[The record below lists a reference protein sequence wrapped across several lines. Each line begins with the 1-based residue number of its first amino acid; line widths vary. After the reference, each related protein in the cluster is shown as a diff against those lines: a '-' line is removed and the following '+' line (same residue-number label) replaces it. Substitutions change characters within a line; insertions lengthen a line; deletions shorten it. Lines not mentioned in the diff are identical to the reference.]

1 MNQGQA
7 KSFLSKEETID
18 KVRDMICKE
27 AIRNMGLYDYEH
39 DLTLEIE
46 NNVLTY
52 KINGID
58 WIKDNTLTDAD
69 EIDRAISET
78 VNQFVEEYDT
88 ERDLLIKFSNNLSKN
103 MAHKNQEDL
112 AKQVMFMDLPSFL
125 EKAKVVNN
133 QKSKGIFG
141 FLKNIF
147 R

>member
-1 MNQGQA
+1 MNQEQV
-7 KSFLSKEETID
+7 KSFLNKEETID

-46 NNVLTY
+46 NNVLIY
-52 KINGID
+52 KINSID
-58 WIKDNTLTDAD
+58 WIKDNTLTDSD

-78 VNQFVEEYDT
+78 VNQFVEEYDA
-88 ERDLLIKFSNNLSKN
+88 ERDLLFKFSNNLSKN

-112 AKQVMFMDLPSFL
+112 AKQVMFIDLPSFL

>member
-1 MNQGQA
+1 MNQGQS
-7 KSFLSKEETID
+7 KSFLSKEETIE

-46 NNVLTY
+46 NNVLIY

-78 VNQFVEEYDT
+78 INQLEEEYDT
-88 ERDLLIKFSNNLSKN
+88 ERDLLIKFSNNLSKD
-103 MAHKNQEDL
+103 MAHINQEEL
-112 AKQVMFMDLPSFL
+112 AKQVMFIDLPSFL
-125 EKAKVVNN
+125 EKAKVNNN

-141 FLKNIF
+141 FFKKYI
-147 R
+147 

>member
-1 MNQGQA
+1 MNQEYA
-7 KSFLSKEETID
+7 KSFLSREETIE

-46 NNVLTY
+46 NNVLVY

-78 VNQFVEEYDT
+78 VNQVEEEYDS
-88 ERDLLIKFSNNLSKN
+88 ERDLLFKFSNNLSKN

-112 AKQVMFMDLPSFL
+112 AKQVMFIDLPSFL
-125 EKAKVVNN
+125 AKSKVNNN

-141 FLKNIF
+141 FLKKYI
-147 R
+147 

>member
-1 MNQGQA
+1 MNQEQV
-7 KSFLSKEETID
+7 KTFLNKKETID

-27 AIRNMGLYDYEH
+27 AVRNMGLYDYEH

-46 NNVLTY
+46 NNVLIY

-58 WIKDNTLTDAD
+58 WIKDNTLTDSVK
-69 EIDRAISET
+69 IDRAISET
-78 VNQFVEEYDT
+78 VNQVEEYDT
-88 ERDLLIKFSNNLSKN
+88 ERDLLFKFSNNLSKD
-103 MAHKNQEDL
+103 MAHRNQGDL
-112 AKQVMFMDLPSFL
+112 AKEVMFIDLPSFL
-125 EKAKVVNN
+125 EKAKVNNN

>member
-1 MNQGQA
+1 MNQEQV
-7 KSFLSKEETID
+7 KTFLNKEETIA

-39 DLTLEIE
+39 DLTLETKDY
-46 NNVLTY
+46 VLTY

-58 WIKDNTLTDAD
+58 WIKDNTLTDLD
-69 EIDRAISET
+69 KIDRAISET
-78 VNQFVEEYDT
+78 INQLEEYDT
-88 ERDLLIKFSNNLSKN
+88 ERDLLFKFSNNLSKN
-103 MAHKNQEDL
+103 MNYRNQGDL
-112 AKQVMFMDLPSFL
+112 AKEVMFIDLPSFL
-125 EKAKVVNN
+125 EKAKASNN

>member
-1 MNQGQA
+1 MNQEQV
-7 KSFLSKEETID
+7 KSFLNKEETID

-46 NNVLTY
+46 NNVLIY

-69 EIDRAISET
+69 EIERAISET
-78 VNQFVEEYDT
+78 VSQLEEYDT

-125 EKAKVVNN
+125 EKAKVNNN
-133 QKSKGIFG
+133 QKSKGIFR
-141 FLKNIF
+141 FFKKYI
-147 R
+147 

>member
-1 MNQGQA
+1 MNQEYA

-27 AIRNMGLYDYEH
+27 ATRNMGLYDYEH
-39 DLTLEIE
+39 DLTLETKDY
-46 NNVLTY
+46 VLTY

-58 WIKDNTLTDAD
+58 WIKDNTLTDSD

-78 VNQFVEEYDT
+78 VSQLEEEYDT

-112 AKQVMFMDLPSFL
+112 AKQVMFIDLPSFL
-125 EKAKVVNN
+125 EKAKVNNN

-141 FLKNIF
+141 FLKKYI
-147 R
+147 

>member
-1 MNQGQA
+1 MNQEYA
-7 KSFLSKEETID
+7 KSFLSKEETIE

-46 NNVLTY
+46 NNVLVY

-58 WIKDNTLTDAD
+58 WIKDNTLTDVD

-78 VNQFVEEYDT
+78 VNQVEEEYDT
-88 ERDLLIKFSNNLSKN
+88 ERDLLFKFSNNLSKN
-103 MAHKNQEDL
+103 MVHKNQEDL
-112 AKQVMFMDLPSFL
+112 AKQVMFIDLPSFL
-125 EKAKVVNN
+125 AKSKVNNN

-141 FLKNIF
+141 FLKKYI
-147 R
+147 

>member
-18 KVRDMICKE
+18 KVRDMISKE

-112 AKQVMFMDLPSFL
+112 AKQVMFMALPSFL

>member
-1 MNQGQA
+1 MNQEYA

-46 NNVLTY
+46 NNVLVY

-69 EIDRAISET
+69 EIDRAISKT
-78 VNQFVEEYDT
+78 VNQLEEEYDT
-88 ERDLLIKFSNNLSKN
+88 ERDLLFKFSNNLSKN

-112 AKQVMFMDLPSFL
+112 AKQVMFIDLPSFL
-125 EKAKVVNN
+125 AKSKVNNN

-141 FLKNIF
+141 FLKKYI
-147 R
+147 

>member
-1 MNQGQA
+1 MNQEQA
-7 KSFLSKEETID
+7 KSFLNKEETID

-46 NNVLTY
+46 NNVLIY
-52 KINGID
+52 KINSID
-58 WIKDNTLTDAD
+58 WIKDNTLTDSD
-69 EIDRAISET
+69 EIDSAISET
-78 VNQFVEEYDT
+78 VSQLEEYDT

-125 EKAKVVNN
+125 EKAKVNNN
-133 QKSKGIFG
+133 QKSKGIIG
-141 FLKNIF
+141 FFKKYI
-147 R
+147 

>member
-1 MNQGQA
+1 MNQEQV
-7 KSFLSKEETID
+7 KSFLNKEETID

-46 NNVLTY
+46 NNVLIY
-52 KINGID
+52 KINSID
-58 WIKDNTLTDAD
+58 WIKDNTLTDSD

-78 VNQFVEEYDT
+78 VSQLEEEYDT
-88 ERDLLIKFSNNLSKN
+88 ERDLLFKFSNNLSKN

-125 EKAKVVNN
+125 EKAKVNNN